1 MQIENLLIIIC
12 ITIIVLQFIEKRKNQ
27 NTKNKSHDQ
36 IDIINNFKNEI
47 NECELAS
54 HNLKQ
59 NVYLLN
65 NQISMYKNLIELS
78 CYAVAIYSEERR
90 LTFYNDAFQKLWS
103 FDNTL
108 LNTQPLYDEILQNL
122 IESNLIIDID
132 MLKYKNKQINYFST
146 LKEYQ
151 EDFLYLTDGRI
162 IKTTIIPNST
172 NELLFAYEDITNKL
186 IVERS
191 YNQLIKIYKSII
203 EYIDEGAT
211 VFSANGKL
219 YLNNQQYCKIFNL
232 EQQYLNTKPHISD
245 IFKKI
250 SKINK
255 TKIDK
260 KIINLFTHHINVIDD
275 RLNTTSVMNF
285 MEKELQIKIIYLPE
299 SLVLFLYSDK

>member
-12 ITIIVLQFIEKRKNQ
+12 ITIIILQFIEKRKKQ
-27 NTKNKSHDQ
+27 NTKNKSPNQ
-36 IDIINNFKNEI
+36 IDSINNYKNEI
-47 NECELAS
+47 NEYKLTLN
-54 HNLKQ
+54 NLKES
-59 NVYLLN
+59 VCLLN
-65 NQISMYKNLIELS
+65 NQISMYKSLIELS
-78 CYAVAIYSEERR
+78 CYAVAIYSKERK
-90 LTFYNDAFQKLWS
+90 LAFYNDAFQKLWS
-103 FDNTL
+103 FDNKL
-108 LNTQPLYDEILQNL
+108 LDNQPLYDEILQNL
-122 IESNLIIDID
+122 IETNLLVDIN
-132 MLKYKNKQINYFST
+132 MLEYKNKQINYFSILT
-146 LKEYQ
+146 EYQ

-162 IKTTIIPNST
+162 IKTTVIPNSL

-203 EYIDEGAT
+203 EYTYEGAT

-232 EQQYLNTKPHISD
+232 EQQYLNGKPHMSD
-245 IFKKI
+245 IFKQI

-260 KIINLFTHHINVIDD
+260 KTINLFTHHIND
-275 RLNTTSVMNF
+275 RLNATTVMNF

-299 SLVLFLYSDK
+299 SLILFLYSDM

>member
-1 MQIENLLIIIC
+1 
-12 ITIIVLQFIEKRKNQ
+12 
-27 NTKNKSHDQ
+27 
-36 IDIINNFKNEI
+36 
-47 NECELAS
+47 
-54 HNLKQ
+54 
-59 NVYLLN
+59 
-65 NQISMYKNLIELS
+65 
-78 CYAVAIYSEERR
+78 
-90 LTFYNDAFQKLWS
+90 
-103 FDNTL
+103 
-108 LNTQPLYDEILQNL
+108 
-122 IESNLIIDID
+122 
-132 MLKYKNKQINYFST
+132 MLEYKNKQINYFSILT
-146 LKEYQ
+146 EYQ

-162 IKTTIIPNST
+162 IKTIIIPNSA

-232 EQQYLNTKPHISD
+232 EQQYLNGKPHMSD
-245 IFKKI
+245 IFKQI

-260 KIINLFTHHINVIDD
+260 KTINLFTHHINVVDD
-275 RLNTTSVMNF
+275 RLNATTVMNF

-299 SLVLFLYSDK
+299 SLVLFLYSDV

>member
-12 ITIIVLQFIEKRKNQ
+12 ITIIALQFIENKKNS
-27 NTKNKSHDQ
+27 NTKNKSPNQ
-36 IDIINNFKNEI
+36 IDSINNYKNEI
-47 NECELAS
+47 NEYKLTLN
-54 HNLKQ
+54 NLKES
-59 NVYLLN
+59 VCLLN
-65 NQISMYKNLIELS
+65 NQISMYKSLIELS
-78 CYAVAIYSEERR
+78 CYAVAIYSKERK
-90 LTFYNDAFQKLWS
+90 LAFYNDAFQKLWS
-103 FDNTL
+103 FDNKL
-108 LNTQPLYDEILQNL
+108 LDNQPLYDEILQNL
-122 IESNLIIDID
+122 IETNLLVDIN
-132 MLKYKNKQINYFST
+132 MLEYKNKQINYFSILT
-146 LKEYQ
+146 EYQ

-162 IKTTIIPNST
+162 IKTTVIPNSL

-203 EYIDEGAT
+203 EYTYEGAT

-232 EQQYLNTKPHISD
+232 EQQYLNGKPHMSD
-245 IFKKI
+245 IFKQI

-260 KIINLFTHHINVIDD
+260 KTINLFTHHINVIDD
-275 RLNTTSVMNF
+275 RLNATTVMNF

-299 SLVLFLYSDK
+299 SLILFLYSDM